1 MLDPQTIFLNL
12 KSNFQPP
19 PPTPQEKKESL
30 LGLL

>member
-19 PPTPQEKKESL
+19 PAPQEKKESL